1 MGQKQRTDVRSE
13 GVGERESHDLH
24 QGPRCDA
31 DLRLT
36 GVVGGSKGGPTESR
50 VRSPVA
56 RVPAWAAPARHF
68 PFLPG
73 NCSLFVCSFTPLL
86 PPLAPTPQKS

>member
-13 GVGERESHDLH
+13 RVGERESHDLH
-24 QGPRCDA
+24 QGPRRDA

-36 GVVGGSKGGPTESR
+36 GVVGGSKGGPTE
-50 VRSPVA
+50 A
-56 RVPAWAAPARHF
+56 QVPAWAAPARHF